1 MAVQRAGSRS
11 DEHKR
16 FIDSF
21 ETAAP
26 QTLQI
31 HRDAPTEP
39 RVLNPGPP
47 ECVPERQTDG
57 DEQRVMLHAAL
68 PEHTRLHDTVEKVE
82 IRWRV
87 TLMIVVSMFQA
98 TEENV
103 FPVSCLGYLK

>member
-11 DEHKR
+11 DKHKR

-31 HRDAPTEP
+31 HRDAPMEP
-39 RVLNPGPP
+39 RVLNPGPL

-68 PEHTRLHDTVEKVE
+68 PETLTV
-82 IRWRV
+82 
-87 TLMIVVSMFQA
+87 T
-98 TEENV
+98 
-103 FPVSCLGYLK
+103 